1 LKIYLGAAFE
11 KKAFVLLLFFVF
23 FRIEIALPQSNYS
36 FKKIGTI
43 TWKRKGA
50 IERPEVL
57 TYKKTET
64 EELVKKIEFK
74 KRKLYQKEIQ
84 LVSKVIPLA
93 GDKLKQSISL
103 RA

>member
-1 LKIYLGAAFE
+1 MKIYLGAAFE

-93 GDKLKQSISL
+93 FDKLKQSISL